1 MSAVKTKT
9 LINDLLS
16 YDSKSVAGGIQ
27 LDKNVIECKKIQKTI
42 KAKSKEIE
50 KKTAKHEDVTMFKAD
65 VEKLT
70 VDLINL
76 YSDRLVILIGAKEF
90 NPKII
95 DTRLKLY
102 STKIDEYKKEIAE
115 KGENNYNIYKKQ
127 ESDKIQKTKKD
138 RNIMTRD
145 NYFAKIM
152 GDHEKANIERKLTYN
167 LFKLYEKFKNE
178 TKSTG
183 LKSDIIEKETLLKN
197 YHIKQS
203 IKQINS
209 KQMTVFI
216 NRVKDITKMYIDD
229 MTSLLNVDDN
239 KLQNFNI
246 FVKSKSLKSSKTSLY
261 KNMVWFSDYYKLII
275 DKTKDEKNVEVN
287 ILDAPEEKTVKH
299 FVETNQTLK
308 FILEKNS
315 INTYLN
321 KEFKNISIDNKT
333 KNFLTYLIVVHFYND
348 ILPLL
353 NISKVHNVS
362 YKKKVIEKDENG
374 IAQPPQYVDSEKNVG
389 LVFNRLNPN
398 VIENVWNSTFTW
410 A

>member
-1 MSAVKTKT
+1 
-9 LINDLLS
+9 
-16 YDSKSVAGGIQ
+16 
-27 LDKNVIECKKIQKTI
+27 
-42 KAKSKEIE
+42 
-50 KKTAKHEDVTMFKAD
+50 
-65 VEKLT
+65 
-70 VDLINL
+70 
-76 YSDRLVILIGAKEF
+76 
-90 NPKII
+90 
-95 DTRLKLY
+95 
-102 STKIDEYKKEIAE
+102 
-115 KGENNYNIYKKQ
+115 
-127 ESDKIQKTKKD
+127 
-138 RNIMTRD
+138 
-145 NYFAKIM
+145 
-152 GDHEKANIERKLTYN
+152 
-167 LFKLYEKFKNE
+167 
-178 TKSTG
+178 
-183 LKSDIIEKETLLKN
+183 
-197 YHIKQS
+197 
-203 IKQINS
+203 
-209 KQMTVFI
+209 MTVFI